1 MFNTND
7 DKNEKKSLLKKE
19 EPKVVGAEKEDNV
32 ETVIGPSVKV
42 EGEFIGNGDVVVEGM
57 VVGTLK
63 TTRDLRI
70 AEGAVVNADVSARNI
85 IVAGK
90 IIGNVKVKEMS
101 QLTSTA
107 HITGD
112 VQTQVLQ
119 IDSGAVMNGRCV
131 SGSKEDREEAKE
143 GIEIKRKVVKKEKS
157 L

>member
-1 MFNTND
+1 MFNTSE
-7 DKNEKKSLLKKE
+7 DKNEKKSLSQKE
-19 EPKVVGAEKEDNV
+19 EVKPLSGEKEDNV

-63 TTRDLRI
+63 TSRDLRI
-70 AEGAVVNADVSARNI
+70 AEGAVVNADITARNI
-85 IVAGK
+85 IVAGR
-90 IIGNVKVKEMS
+90 IIGNVKVKETS

-119 IDSGAVMNGRCV
+119 IDSGAVMNGRCI
-131 SGSKEDREEAKE
+131 SGTKEDREEARD
-143 GIEIKRKVVKKEKS
+143 GDVKKKVLKKNKS
-157 L
+157 V